1 MRFGAS
7 CTVDVIRSLFFFAN
21 NESQSVRARRGDRPP
36 TAIARRNPND
46 PADSSMEPVDA
57 ERTSR
62 ERAGAAS
69 VSGDA
74 PLARADDSETSAES
88 VDHRACPVIDDLLPD
103 LASMRAAGGARATDF
118 FRDVWGDV
126 PMRWRVRPETLRAMR
141 AGFRNG
147 DVAALITRDCRTD
160 ANDEYDDDDAREML
174 DRTRPPLRHTLNL
187 PFCFAPGAHALRNS
201 LLRMA
206 YDAPELPED
215 RAVDEPEEGEPD
227 AQTDLQTDLRTI
239 QSSKSPSS
247 SRLRFAND
255 IDVGVYASPSGGVEA
270 SWHYD
275 ANHNVTVQLY
285 GSKTWF
291 VTPVSNDDATSN
303 GGAANVNNG
312 RGLVDVPRNARET
325 RDVFDATR
333 VSEFE
338 LNPGDAIY
346 VPPGTWH
353 RVVPKSAERI
363 DFGSAPKSKR
373 AETQSLK
380 PPFLDDTNGV
390 ASAVCLSADARVANV
405 PRMRWTCESLFHAF
419 DAAFDDDSSGALERA
434 PATTGDD
441 AIDAVDAIKVARK
454 ELEKSRDRD
463 GASSRRPRAT
473 MDGAFALGDEA
484 RGGRGGVLTQKA
496 ANRAAVAYLSGG
508 EAEHQTTNDGFFGSK
523 KTRFWYPP
531 RLAPYQPEISDGADL
546 RASLGFLAD
555 AFGTQAQW
563 HESMITHGNYAEN
576 ATVSWHPMVAA
587 RVVDAASSDSDSES
601 SPKTSLKEKEKEKA
615 EDDDDDDDDDDA
627 FVLDLRAVS
636 GLTQMEYAR
645 LGIVLPRCLKRDVE
659 RLVATASG
667 EQSRRRAAETEDA
680 RCLRRGSLVLSRAF
694 PSAFLSGGGGDSEA
708 GARRAA
714 EDLLDVLTWCR
725 YLRLTPPEEARS
737 GRRAKRRRGDD

>member
-1 MRFGAS
+1 
-7 CTVDVIRSLFFFAN
+7 
-21 NESQSVRARRGDRPP
+21 
-36 TAIARRNPND
+36 
-46 PADSSMEPVDA
+46 MEPVDA

-215 RAVDEPEEGEPD
+215 RSVDEPQEGEPD

-239 QSSKSPSS
+239 HPSSKSPSS

-380 PPFLDDTNGV
+380 PPFLDDANGV

-419 DAAFDDDSSGALERA
+419 DAAFDDDSSALES
-434 PATTGDD
+434 ATIGD
-441 AIDAVDAIKVARK
+441 DAIKVAP
-454 ELEKSRDRD
+454 DRD

-508 EAEHQTTNDGFFGSK
+508 EAEHRTSDGFFGGK

-563 HESMITHGNYAEN
+563 RESMITHGNYAEN

-615 EDDDDDDDDDDA
+615 EDDDDDDDA

-694 PSAFLSGGGGDSEA
+694 PSAFRGGGGDSEA

>member
-1 MRFGAS
+1 MK
-7 CTVDVIRSLFFFAN
+7 
-21 NESQSVRARRGDRPP
+21 
-36 TAIARRNPND
+36 
-46 PADSSMEPVDA
+46 PVDA

-74 PLARADDSETSAES
+74 PLVRADDSETSAES

-126 PMRWRVRPETLRAMR
+126 PLRWRVRPETLRAMR

-160 ANDEYDDDDAREML
+160 ANEEYDDDDAREML

-215 RAVDEPEEGEPD
+215 RAVDEPRGEPQTG
-227 AQTDLQTDLRTI
+227 ALHTDLHAIRRS
-239 QSSKSPSS
+239 QSSQSA

-255 IDVGVYASPSGGVEA
+255 IDVGVYASPKGGVEA

-291 VTPVSNDDATSN
+291 VTRNDAAPKS
-303 GGAANVNNG
+303 GAGNVNNG
-312 RGLVDVPRNARET
+312 RGLVDAPRNARET
-325 RDVFDATR
+325 RDVFDAAS

-338 LNPGDAIY
+338 LHPGDAIY

-353 RVVPKSAERI
+353 RVTPRSAERI
-363 DFGSAPKSKR
+363 PIKPKR
-373 AETQSLK
+373 AETSGFV
-380 PPFLDDTNGV
+380 PLDDEDGGV
-390 ASAVCLSADARVANV
+390 SEAVCLSADARVANV

-419 DAAFDDDSSGALERA
+419 DAVFDDDDSSALESA

-441 AIDAVDAIKVARK
+441 ANKVARK
-454 ELEKSRDRD
+454 KKEKKSSDDGD
-463 GASSRRPRAT
+463 GARRRPRAT

-484 RGGRGGVLTQKA
+484 PGRGGVVTQKA

-508 EAEHQTTNDGFFGSK
+508 EAEHRSINNGFFGSDE
-523 KTRFWYPP
+523 TRFWYPP
-531 RLAPYQPEISDGADL
+531 RLTPYQPEISDGADL

-555 AFGTQAQW
+555 AFGTRAQW
-563 HESMITHGNYAEN
+563 REDMTTHGNYAEN

-587 RVVDAASSDSDSES
+587 RVVDASSSDSDSEDS
-601 SPKTSLKEKEKEKA
+601 ESEKA
-615 EDDDDDDDDDDA
+615 EKEAKRRDDEDEDADDADDADDDDDADDA

-659 RLVATASG
+659 RLVATAKKKNARS
-667 EQSRRRAAETEDA
+667 AETEDA
-680 RCLRRGSLVLSRAF
+680 RAEGRAPVLSRAF
-694 PSAFLSGGGGDSEA
+694 PMAFRGGVGDGDSEA

-737 GRRAKRRRGDD
+737 DRRAKRRRVDD

>member
-1 MRFGAS
+1 VVILGRERHALRRELQCGLRP
-7 CTVDVIRSLFFFAN
+7 VIRSLFFFAN

-363 DFGSAPKSKR
+363 DLGSAPKSKR

-419 DAAFDDDSSGALERA
+419 DAAFDDDSSALES
-434 PATTGDD
+434 ATIGD
-441 AIDAVDAIKVARK
+441 DAIKVAP
-454 ELEKSRDRD
+454 DRD

-473 MDGAFALGDEA
+473 MDGAFALGDET

-508 EAEHQTTNDGFFGSK
+508 EAEHRTNDGFFGSK

-563 HESMITHGNYAEN
+563 RESMITHGNYAEN

-587 RVVDAASSDSDSES
+587 RVVDAGASDSES
-601 SPKTSLKEKEKEKA
+601 SDSESSKEASLKEKEKEKEKA
-615 EDDDDDDDDDDA
+615 EDDDEDDDDDDA

>member
-1 MRFGAS
+1 
-7 CTVDVIRSLFFFAN
+7 
-21 NESQSVRARRGDRPP
+21 
-36 TAIARRNPND
+36 
-46 PADSSMEPVDA
+46 MEPVNA

-174 DRTRPPLRHTLNL
+174 ERTRPPLRHTLNL

-215 RAVDEPEEGEPD
+215 RAVDEPRGEPD
-227 AQTDLQTDLRTI
+227 AGALQTDLHTI
-239 QSSKSPSS
+239 QSSNPSS

-291 VTPVSNDDATSN
+291 VTRNDDATSN

-312 RGLVDVPRNARET
+312 RGLADVPRNARET
-325 RDVFDATR
+325 RDVFDATS

-338 LNPGDAIY
+338 LKPGDAIY

-363 DFGSAPKSKR
+363 DFGSTSNTKR

-380 PPFLDDTNGV
+380 TRFDDTNGV

-441 AIDAVDAIKVARK
+441 AIDASEVARK
-454 ELEKSRDRD
+454 EKEKSRDRD

-508 EAEHQTTNDGFFGSK
+508 EAEHRTNDGFFGSK

-563 HESMITHGNYAEN
+563 RESMTTHGNYAEN

-601 SPKTSLKEKEKEKA
+601 SEASLKELEKEKEKA
-615 EDDDDDDDDDDA
+615 EDDDADADADDDDDDEA

-667 EQSRRRAAETEDA
+667 EQSPRAAENEDA
-680 RCLRRGSLVLSRAF
+680 RENGGLLVTKKRRAPVLSRAF
-694 PSAFLSGGGGDSEA
+694 PSAFRGGGGDSEA